1 MTGRVDAARAAK
13 EIADWHVGADG
24 DMTNAHLLVDDGKF
38 RTLAV
43 VRQQLTLVDAVRPE
57 VYSDTPHSEED
68 QYVMA
73 QVEVALQAVDRAL
86 SCRAATVF
94 LQAYRIDWAEA
105 GQ

>member
-13 EIADWHVGADG
+13 EIADWYVGADG

-43 VRQQLTLVDAVRPE
+43 VRQQLTLVNSVHTED
-57 VYSDTPHSEED
+57 YSGTPYGEQD
-68 QYVMA
+68 RYVMA
-73 QVEVALQAVDRAL
+73 QVEVALRAVDRAL
-86 SCRAATVF
+86 SCRAAAVF
-94 LQAYRIDWAEA
+94 QQAYRVNYAEA